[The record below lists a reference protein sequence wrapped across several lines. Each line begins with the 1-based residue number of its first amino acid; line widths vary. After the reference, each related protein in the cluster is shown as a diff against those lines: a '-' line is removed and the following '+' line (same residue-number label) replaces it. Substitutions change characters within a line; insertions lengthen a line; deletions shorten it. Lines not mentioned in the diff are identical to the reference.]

1 LRSVARSF
9 SGTVYL
15 EQRGYAP
22 ATIKLRLAAGRR
34 AAYEAVDAGLLSP
47 ELVAGTTSQE
57 IILMENV
64 IEGLRTLSLAII
76 RQRVPQSAGP
86 ADR

>member
-1 LRSVARSF
+1 MRSIARSL

-64 IEGLRTLSLAII
+64 K
-76 RQRVPQSAGP
+76 
-86 ADR
+86 